1 MIKLKNI
8 LNESELNEAPMDRNF
23 QKEWEQMHTVF
34 INHLKHESRNR
45 KYGPSEKGAIK
56 NMLRTL
62 ETSKGFAELLSDIA
76 GLDEQTTNT
85 NTNTSTTNTSTTNT
99 GGINFDPNKFQDQL
113 TNPVDTYSGA
123 SNIGQNAMIK
133 QNTPVPEPPK
143 KTYQDQFGSS
153 AGSIYDPNQQRLQN
167 AMQANPLA
175 RLFTGIKPKTP
186 GKAG

>member
-62 ETSKGFAELLSDIA
+62 ETSKGFAELLSDIT

-85 NTNTSTTNTSTTNT
+85 NTSTANTNTNTNT
-99 GGINFDPNKFQDQL
+99 NTDFMSSFDM
-113 TNPVDTYSGA
+113 NPTANTIDTYSGL
-123 SNIGQNAMIK
+123 SNIGNNAMTK
-133 QNTPVPEPPK
+133 QNTVVTPEKPK
-143 KTYQDQFGSS
+143 YTGYQDQFGSKH
-153 AGSIYDPNQQRLQN
+153 GSIYDPVKKRVDT
-167 AMQANPLA
+167 AMQNNPLA
-175 RLFTGIKPKTP
+175 RLFTGIKPK
-186 GKAG
+186 GA